1 MRRIRGDSNFITA
14 IVGLFVLSM
23 IVLFSLA
30 VNQDMAVKQN
40 LDSIC
45 REYIIKLETSGNIN
59 NTEVIAMQNEIKSR
73 VIAEVGDKID
83 KNSLYVTVSP
93 NTYGNNVSV
102 SINCLV
108 KLEQTKFIDG
118 FHATEKVEYAE
129 YQKTIT
135 STSTN

>member
-1 MRRIRGDSNFITA
+1 MKRVRGDSNFITA
-14 IVGLFVLSM
+14 IVGLFVLSI
-23 IVLFSLA
+23 IVIFSLA
-30 VNQDMAVKQN
+30 VNQDLAVKQN
-40 LDSIC
+40 IDSIC
-45 REYIIKLETSGNIN
+45 REYIIKLETSGNLS

-73 VIAEVGDKID
+73 VAAEVGDKID
-83 KNSLYVTVSP
+83 TNSLSVTVSP

-102 SINCLV
+102 SVNCMV

-118 FHATEKVEYAE
+118 FHATEKTEYAE